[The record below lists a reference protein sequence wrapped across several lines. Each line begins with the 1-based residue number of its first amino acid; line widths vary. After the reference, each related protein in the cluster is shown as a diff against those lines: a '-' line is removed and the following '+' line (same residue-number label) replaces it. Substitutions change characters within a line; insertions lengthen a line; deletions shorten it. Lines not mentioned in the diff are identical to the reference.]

1 MDDLFDDT
9 PPYKLSRTSDPQTS
23 KDAAQDVSSGKM
35 LKLVYDEVVKFGSN
49 GITTKEIRA
58 IYPDLP
64 YSSITARPAQLEED
78 GLVYYEGDKRDR
90 CRVMRAK
97 TYDKG
102 FRVCGKCKCVLL
114 SCYEMKCQSP
124 KCKKD

>member
-9 PPYKLSRTSDPQTS
+9 PPYKLARSNDPETS
-23 KDAAQDVSSGKM
+23 KQSAQDVSSGKM

-114 SCYEMKCQSP
+114 SFYEMKCQSP
-124 KCKKD
+124 NCKKD

>member
-1 MDDLFDDT
+1 MDLFDDT
-9 PPYKLSRTSDPQTS
+9 PTYKLSRSDDPETS
-23 KDAAQDVSSGKM
+23 KQAAQDVSSGKM
-35 LKLVYDEVVKFGSN
+35 LQLVYDEVVNSGSN

-58 IYPDLP
+58 IHPDLP

-97 TYDKG
+97 TYDSG
-102 FRVCGKCKCVLL
+102 FRVCGSCKGVLMAH
-114 SCYEMKCQSP
+114 YDMKCQSP
-124 KCKKD
+124 KCGG